1 MINRS
6 IAERALPHTNRPWR
20 SWRLRA
26 VRAWCVLA
34 AALLVGPTV
43 AAPAGEPG
51 SLSISEKSFRCMT
64 EMTHIGHFY
73 VDNLVGNLDG
83 TVRVAESTTG
93 GVYPVGSV
101 PSRPRGLDR

>member
-1 MINRS
+1 
-6 IAERALPHTNRPWR
+6 
-20 SWRLRA
+20 
-26 VRAWCVLA
+26 LA
-34 AALLVGPTV
+34 AALLVGPAV

-64 EMTHIGHFY
+64 QMTHIGHFY

-93 GVYPVGSV
+93 GACSERIRGAKTAGWSARTTPQRSSNSPSGVVG
-101 PSRPRGLDR
+101 

>member
-1 MINRS
+1 MKRIGCKTDKIGKTGKMS
-6 IAERALPHTNRPWR
+6 GA
-20 SWRLRA
+20 
-26 VRAWCVLA
+26 LA

-43 AAPAGEPG
+43 AALAGEPG

-83 TVRVAESTTG
+83 TVRVAKSTTG